1 MDIFTALET
10 RRSVRQYT
18 GEQIDES
25 KIIDALHYAMYA
37 PSAHNSRSWR
47 FILTSNKEH
56 LIKISEIHPYAK
68 MLPNASWAVL
78 FCNDMNAEKTEG
90 YGALNVAA
98 SVENFLLAIH
108 GMGYGAVWLG
118 IYPRQERMNALK
130 DFFDLP
136 DYLMPIALCSV
147 GIPKHKPPQPN
158 RFEPEKIL
166 KIYK

>member
-10 RRSVRQYT
+10 RRSIRHYT
-18 GEQIDES
+18 GEPIDES
-25 KIIDALHYAMYA
+25 KIIEAIKYAMYA
-37 PSAHNSRSWR
+37 QSAHNSRSWR
-47 FILTSNKEH
+47 FILTSKKEH
-56 LIKISEIHPYAK
+56 LLQLSKIHPYAK
-68 MLPNASWAVL
+68 MLPEASWAVL

-98 SVENFLLAIH
+98 SIENFLLAIH

-118 IYPRQERMNALK
+118 IYPRQERMAMMR

-136 DYLMPIALCSV
+136 DYLLPIALCSIGV
-147 GIPKHKPPQPN
+147 PQNIPPQPN

>member
-10 RRSVRQYT
+10 RRSIRHYT
-18 GEQIDES
+18 GEPIDES
-25 KIIDALHYAMYA
+25 KIIEAIKYAMYA

-56 LIKISEIHPYAK
+56 LLKLSEILPYGK
-68 MLPNASWAVL
+68 MLPEASWAIL
-78 FCNDMNAEKTEG
+78 FCNDINAEKTEG

-98 SVENFLLAIH
+98 SIENFLLAIH

-118 IYPRQERMNALK
+118 IYPRKERIAMMTN
-130 DFFDLP
+130 FFDLP

-147 GIPKHKPPQPN
+147 GIPAFVPHQPN
-158 RFEPEKIL
+158 RFESEKIL
-166 KIYK
+166 KIYR

>member
-1 MDIFTALET
+1 MDIFTAIET
-10 RRSVRQYT
+10 RRSIRQYT

-25 KIIDALHYAMYA
+25 KIIEALRYAMYA

-56 LIKISEIHPYAK
+56 LIKISQIHPYAK

-78 FCNDMNAEKTEG
+78 FCNDMNAENTEG
-90 YGALNVAA
+90 YAALNVSA

-118 IYPRQERMNALK
+118 IYPRKERMNALK
-130 DFFDLP
+130 NFFDLP

-147 GIPKHKPPQPN
+147 GVPKLIPPQPD

>member
-1 MDIFTALET
+1 MDIFTAIET
-10 RRSVRQYT
+10 RRSIRQYT

-25 KIIDALHYAMYA
+25 KIIEALRYAMYA

-56 LIKISEIHPYAK
+56 LIKISQIHPYAK

-78 FCNDMNAEKTEG
+78 FCNDMNAENTEG
-90 YGALNVAA
+90 YAALNVSA

-118 IYPRQERMNALK
+118 IYPRKERMNALK

-147 GIPKHKPPQPN
+147 GVPKLIPPQPD

>member
-10 RRSVRQYT
+10 RRSIRHYT
-18 GEQIDES
+18 GEPIDES
-25 KIIDALHYAMYA
+25 KIIEAIKYAMYA

-47 FILTSNKEH
+47 FILTSKKEH
-56 LIKISEIHPYAK
+56 LLQLSKIHPYAK
-68 MLPNASWAVL
+68 MLPEASWAVL

-98 SVENFLLAIH
+98 
-108 GMGYGAVWLG
+108 
-118 IYPRQERMNALK
+118 PRQERMAMLR

-136 DYLMPIALCSV
+136 DYLLPIALCSIGV
-147 GIPKHKPPQPN
+147 PQNIPPQPN

>member
-1 MDIFTALET
+1 MDIFTAIET

-25 KIIDALHYAMYA
+25 KIIEALRYAMYA

-56 LIKISEIHPYAK
+56 LIKISQIHPYAK

-78 FCNDMNAEKTEG
+78 FCNDMNAENTEG
-90 YGALNVAA
+90 YAALNVSA

-118 IYPRQERMNALK
+118 IYPRKERMNALK

-147 GIPKHKPPQPN
+147 GVPKLIPPQPD